1 MPSLTKASVKF
12 PKRLLSLDTGRKMG
26 WAISEE
32 REIREYGLIE
42 LYKSGGDHTEGDV
55 LTKFYSH
62 LADMRDRYRF
72 NAIAFEQISGG
83 AQGDQIK
90 WSNMYRATIIL
101 FADIRSLPVVG
112 IAPATIKKAVTGSG
126 RADKTQMLAA
136 IKDLGY
142 SPKDDNVADAIGC
155 AMAFWDN
162 LERGLYNDSV
172 NRNNGSER
180 GGKKPRKRAS
190 KKSV

>member
-1 MPSLTKASVKF
+1 
-12 PKRLLSLDTGRKMG
+12 MG

-32 REIREYGLIE
+32 REIKEYGLIE
-42 LYKSGGDHTEGDV
+42 LYKSGGEHTEGDV

-83 AQGDQIK
+83 TKGNQTLWA
-90 WSNMYRATIIL
+90 SMYRATIIL

-136 IKDLGY
+136 IRELGY
-142 SPKDDNVADAIGC
+142 SPQDDNVADAIGC

-162 LERGLYNDSV
+162 LEKGIYNVDV
-172 NRNNGSER
+172 GGPDRKVGSR
-180 GGKKPRKRAS
+180 KKPRKRAP

>member
-1 MPSLTKASVKF
+1 
-12 PKRLLSLDTGRKMG
+12 MG

-32 REIREYGLIE
+32 IEIKEYGLIE
-42 LYKSGGDHTEGDV
+42 LYKSGGEHTEGDV

-136 IKDLGY
+136 IRELGY
-142 SPKDDNVADAIGC
+142 SPQDDNVADAIGC

-162 LERGLYNDSV
+162 LEKGIYNVDV
-172 NRNNGSER
+172 GGPDRKVGSR
-180 GGKKPRKRAS
+180 KKPRKRAP